1 MMNEKDKTD
10 QINERMME
18 DQGLRGL
25 GGTKTVVS
33 YTDLVLNA
41 YTCVKDIGDDNGVE
55 FDTNLYL
62 FIEGLIEDINECEAG
77 REVRHL
83 PIRPKTTQDVD
94 E

>member
-1 MMNEKDKTD
+1 MNENDK
-10 QINERMME
+10 
-18 DQGLRGL
+18 GLRGL
-25 GGTKTVVS
+25 GGTKMVTS
-33 YTDLVLNA
+33 YTDVVLAA
-41 YTCVKDIGDDNGVE
+41 YTCVKDISDDNGVE

-83 PIRPKTTQDVD
+83 PIRPKTTQDV